1 MNKKLLSAFALAI
14 SMTFSFSASIEGTW
28 KTIDDITHQPKALVK
43 IQRTGNTYFGTVT
56 YLFPGAMK
64 ICTMCSGQN
73 KNRPILNLVILKGLK
88 DVGNNVYENGRLFDP
103 ESGRTYSGSAQLL
116 NRDQLKLHGYIGIK
130 LLGRSQ
136 IWQRVR

>member
-1 MNKKLLSAFALAI
+1 M
-14 SMTFSFSASIEGTW
+14 
-28 KTIDDITHQPKALVK
+28 
-43 IQRTGNTYFGTVT
+43 
-56 YLFPGAMK
+56 
-64 ICTMCSGQN
+64 
-73 KNRPILNLVILKGLK
+73 ILKGLK

-116 NRDQLKLHGYIGIK
+116 NRDQLKLYGYIGIK